1 MMPILKLPRFDI
13 SLWAIIRSRHIKM
26 TWFWFILFCCARI
39 LHFVRNNLLE
49 IWSEMKKTF
58 ITRVKVKLL
67 CKSCLEQ
74 KVFFFICFMIIG
86 TTTRWITGNHVKL
99 LTFPEHLSIPWGYI
113 CYSVFTSTKYLKIK
127 TNWRLWFKFSLY
139 VVLGVPSILF
149 WPLYFQSVF
158 DFRLQISALISSS
171 F

>member
-26 TWFWFILFCCARI
+26 TWFWIILFCCARI

-49 IWSEMKKTF
+49 IWSEMKRPY
-58 ITRVKVKLL
+58 ITKVKVKLL
-67 CKSCLEQ
+67 CNLVWSRRY
-74 KVFFFICFMIIG
+74 FFFICFMIIG

-99 LTFPEHLSIPWGYI
+99 LTFPKHLSIPWGYI

-127 TNWRLWFKFSLY
+127 TNWRLWLKLSLY
-139 VVLGVPSILF
+139 VVFGVPSVLF

-158 DFRLQISALISSS
+158 DFRHQISALISSS